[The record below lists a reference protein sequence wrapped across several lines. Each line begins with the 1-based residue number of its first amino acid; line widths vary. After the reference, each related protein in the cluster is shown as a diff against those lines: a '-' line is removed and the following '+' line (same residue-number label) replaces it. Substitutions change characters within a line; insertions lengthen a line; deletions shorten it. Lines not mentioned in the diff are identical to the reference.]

1 MQTPGF
7 KICLSQNARCK
18 AVEISFRFLVVL
30 LVLWDIWWCGP
41 DGPLAWSSKVLL
53 MFLWWPGVHL
63 SFLCFFVLFFD
74 NHNPI
79 KPDLFLSLVLNACTD
94 TLYCGIMV
102 EQVDACW
109 IGVQVLEVFL
119 TGAPPRLLFPL
130 CIASI
135 SMVGGLCEVFA
146 SQDSWNSPLRCLAF
160 RAFLQVR
167 FPDCFLLRH
176 TRRDQCVF
184 VSLCL
189 PKVPPPFL
197 HFFFYVLIVG
207 DTYCASSEN
216 YRYSANSKL

>member
-1 MQTPGF
+1 MQSSGNKF
-7 KICLSQNARCK
+7 QISCCLVGSLRHLMVWTRWTFGLIQQGSSYVLMMTRC
-18 AVEISFRFLVVL
+18 APFI
-30 LVLWDIWWCGP
+30 
-41 DGPLAWSSKVLL
+41 PL
-53 MFLWWPGVHL
+53 F
-63 SFLCFFVLFFD
+63 FCFVFFD

-130 CIASI
+130 YIASI